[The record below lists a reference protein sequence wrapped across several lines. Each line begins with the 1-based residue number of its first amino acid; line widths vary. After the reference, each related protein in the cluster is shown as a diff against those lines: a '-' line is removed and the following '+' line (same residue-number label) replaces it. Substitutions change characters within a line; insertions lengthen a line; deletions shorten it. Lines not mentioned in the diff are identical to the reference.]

1 MVEIGIVGG
10 GPGGLMAARFFA
22 AKCHGLA
29 KISVLEASAR
39 FGGKLATRHFAQSQ
53 APYPAGVA
61 EIYDYTALGPD
72 PLAKLVADLG
82 LVSTPMGSRTFVF
95 GDRILP
101 DMAALEAAFGPA
113 TRQEIEHFQ
122 RLCAA
127 AISPDQYYQGR
138 TDTPELRALAKT
150 NGLEL
155 IDRHVGD
162 DHARRFLRAAAHS
175 DIAAPLHLTSALNA
189 MRNMLMDVDG
199 YIELRAIDG
208 GVQRI
213 ADALV
218 EDLQARDAAE
228 LATGFAVARIGR
240 TATGRY
246 QVAASDA
253 RTREFDI
260 LVVALPL
267 AALALLEWEGKTLDA
282 AMARHIRHFDRPG
295 HYVRISVR
303 FERAFWR
310 DHIAADW
317 WISDAFGGCCVY
329 DDSGRAGKSDAAVL
343 GWLIAGNA
351 ALALANL
358 DDADIAA
365 QALASLPPVLR
376 EGAALQRE
384 TAVHRWLSSVNAV
397 PGGLVERDLFANHV
411 PEPKSHP
418 GLLVV
423 GDYLFDSTI
432 NAALDSADAASDL
445 ALDALARGLA
455 RPAKPAKRIGP
466 KYFSNYRGLGAY
478 EKNWQHFLGAAA
490 IKQLAARAFAV
501 GEGFSILD
509 AGSASGLLV
518 AALRAEN
525 LDAWGAENNRA
536 MHAQTPA
543 PTVPYNR
550 LCDMRDLPFA
560 DGRFDIVYETCLAH
574 VPDADLA
581 DALFELRRVA
591 RQGVILGSPTA
602 EMALALR
609 GTFDLLSGVPRLRA
623 SWEWQELMRDA
634 GFVPAIG
641 DDARAALLFSDI
653 VAAGFGPGAWFAS
666 AQSLRDRLFVR
677 AG

>member
-22 AKCHGLA
+22 EKCPGLA
-29 KISVLEASAR
+29 TISVLEASAR
-39 FGGKLATRHFAQSQ
+39 FGGKLVTRRFAQSQ

-72 PLAKLVADLG
+72 PLAKLIKDLG
-82 LVSTPMGSRTFVF
+82 LASTPMGSRTFVF
-95 GDRILP
+95 GERVLP
-101 DMAALEAAFGPA
+101 DMAAFEAAFGAA
-113 TRQEIEHFQ
+113 TRREIEDFQ

-127 AISPDQYYQGR
+127 TISPGQYYEGR
-138 TDTPELRALAKT
+138 TDTPELRALAKM

-155 IDRHVGD
+155 IERHVRD

-175 DIAAPLHLTSALNA
+175 DIAAPLHLTNALNA

-208 GVQRI
+208 GVQRL

-218 EDLQARDAAE
+218 EDLQARQAAE
-228 LATGFAVARIGR
+228 LVTGFAAAKIGR
-240 TATGRY
+240 TAEGRY
-246 QVAASDA
+246 RVTASDA
-253 RTREFDI
+253 RAREFDI

-267 AALALLEWEGKTLDA
+267 AALAVLEWEGKTLDA

-295 HYVRISVR
+295 HYVRVSVR

-351 ALALANL
+351 ALAMANL
-358 DDADIAA
+358 DDADIVA
-365 QALASLPPVLR
+365 QALASLPPALR

-384 TAVHRWLSSVNAV
+384 AAVHRWLSSVNAV

-411 PEPKSHP
+411 PEPTAHP
-418 GLLVV
+418 ALYMV

-432 NAALDSADAASDL
+432 NAVLDSADAASDL
-445 ALDALARGLA
+445 ALDALARCLA
-455 RPAKPAKRIGP
+455 GKAKPAKRIGA

-478 EKNWQHFLGAAA
+478 EKNWQRFLDAPT
-490 IKQLAARAFAV
+490 IKKLAQAAFAC
-501 GEGFSILD
+501 GENFSILD

-525 LDAWGAENNRA
+525 IDAWGAENNPA
-536 MHAQTPA
+536 IHAQTPA
-543 PTVPYNR
+543 QTVPYNR
-550 LCDMRDLPFA
+550 LCDMRDLPFV
-560 DGRFDIVYETCLAH
+560 DGQFDIVYETCLAH
-574 VPDADLA
+574 VSDADLE

-591 RQGVILGSPTA
+591 RRGVILGSPSA
-602 EMALALR
+602 DMALALR
-609 GTFDLLSGVPRLRA
+609 GKFDLLSGVPRLRTN
-623 SWEWQELMRDA
+623 WEWQELMRDA

-641 DDARAALLFSDI
+641 DDATAALLFAA
-653 VAAGFGPGAWFAS
+653 VTAAGFGPGAWFAS
-666 AQSLRDRLFVR
+666 AQSLRERLFV
-677 AG
+677 GVG